1 MPNHHFLRMVKNLFF
16 NNTVLF
22 MVFLIFISVLFVRM
36 VNFYNLLELS
46 SLRNK
51 KIQQPSNLLMLDNQ
65 EHRLFIH
72 IVHLSSLVLEG
83 QIFLLPQFCSSNQD
97 SRINLLIHDRCHKKQ
112 KLDYRQQLSHSNF
125 CQVIPVCH
133 IFVKYVDKWQSIK

>member
-72 IVHLSSLVLEG
+72 IVHS
-83 QIFLLPQFCSSNQD
+83 P
-97 SRINLLIHDRCHKKQ
+97 
-112 KLDYRQQLSHSNF
+112 
-125 CQVIPVCH
+125 
-133 IFVKYVDKWQSIK
+133 